1 MSTISSS
8 NNIFGILLICLE
20 VGLTVDS
27 LGNYAVNT
35 CFSIEQYV
43 GKLVALQLDKLI
55 SVILFAKFGHSSH
68 DSCSVICCS
77 ILKPFTYIYGSI
89 LSQFLLLIT
98 ISRKSVYIG
107 QKISCNVKRTA
118 KM

>member
-1 MSTISSS
+1 MSTISSL
-8 NNIFGILLICLE
+8 NNIFSILLICLE

-35 CFSIEQYV
+35 CFSIEQCV

-55 SVILFAKFGHSSH
+55 NVILFAKFGHSSD
-68 DSCSVICCS
+68 DSCSVICSS
-77 ILKPFTYIYGSI
+77 ILKPFTYISGSI
-89 LSQFLLLIT
+89 LTQFLLLIT
-98 ISRKSVYIG
+98 ISRKSVNIG
-107 QKISCNVKRTA
+107 PKISCNVKLIA